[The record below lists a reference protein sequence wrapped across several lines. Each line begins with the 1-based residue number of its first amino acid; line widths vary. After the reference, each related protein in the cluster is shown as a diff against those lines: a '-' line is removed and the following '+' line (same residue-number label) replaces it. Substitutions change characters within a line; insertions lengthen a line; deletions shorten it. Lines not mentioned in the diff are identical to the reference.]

1 MMDGN
6 RAIELLRIGT
16 GNPNAEFREGQL
28 EAISTI
34 VDGSNRLLVVQKTG
48 WGKSFVYFIATK
60 LLREQGKGTALLIS
74 PLLSLMRN
82 QIAAA
87 KKMGFNALSINSDN
101 TENWDEIKQQIL
113 SGDVDIL
120 LISPERLANQDF
132 VTNVLNHIA
141 SNISLLV
148 IDEAHCISDWGHDFR
163 PDYRRI
169 ERIIRNLPQNLR
181 VLATTATANNRVM
194 EDLISVLG
202 PNIKVLKG
210 DLNRPSLTLQTIIMP
225 KQAERLAWLAE
236 QLHQIEGSGI
246 IYTLTIRDANQVASW
261 LRAQGFNVMPY
272 NKKSP
277 NKAEL
282 EDQLL
287 NNQLKALVATIAL
300 GMGFDKPDLA
310 FVFNYQMPSSV
321 VTYYQQVD
329 RAGRA
334 LKNAYGV
341 LLSGI
346 EDDEITNFFIES
358 AFPKKEYV
366 ESLLNILEKSTGGLS
381 VKELQNHI
389 NLAEGKIKSIIK
401 ILSLESP
408 APLVKQGSK
417 WVKTATPLPQS
428 FWDRVER
435 LTQLRYQEQA
445 QMKEYLHLP
454 FGEHMRFLVQALDG
468 DVSELKQNNLLPPLS
483 ETVNPEYV
491 KKAIEFL
498 KRGNIPIEPRKQPP
512 SGGLS
517 QFGSKSKIP
526 EKYRTEE
533 GRVLS
538 YWGDAGWG
546 RLVKQGKYQD
556 GHFSDELVD
565 ALVDMINR
573 WQPAPKPTWVTCVPS
588 LRHPDLVPNF
598 AKHVADKLGLKFDPI
613 IKKVK
618 ETEQQK
624 NMENSN
630 LQAKNLDEAFALTHQ
645 PYNTPVLL
653 IDDMVDSRWT
663 FTICTYLLK
672 QAGSGAVFPIALAQ
686 TTRNES

>member
-1 MMDGN
+1 MN
-6 RAIELLRIGT
+6 HIRAIELLCIGT
-16 GNPNAEFREGQL
+16 GYPNAEFREGQL
-28 EAISTI
+28 EAIETI
-34 VDGSNRLLVVQKTG
+34 VDGNNRLLVVQKTG

-87 KKMGFNALSINSDN
+87 EKMGLHAVTINTDN
-101 TENWDEIKQQIL
+101 KDEWDNVNQQIL
-113 SGDVDIL
+113 SGKVDIL

-132 VTNVLNHIA
+132 VTKVLNHIA

-225 KQAERLAWLAE
+225 KQADRLAWLAE
-236 QLHQIEGSGI
+236 QLRQIEGSGI

-261 LRAQGFNVMPY
+261 LREEGFNVMPY
-272 NKKSP
+272 SSKMENR
-277 NKAEL
+277 AEL

-287 NNQLKALVATIAL
+287 NNQLKALVATTAL
-300 GMGFDKPDLA
+300 GMGFDKPDLS
-310 FVFNYQMPSSV
+310 FVFHYQMPGSV
-321 VTYYQQVD
+321 VAYYQQVG

-334 LKNAYGV
+334 LENAYGV

-358 AFPKKEYV
+358 AFPKKEHV
-366 ESLLNILEKSTGGLS
+366 ENLLSILEKSINGLS
-381 VKELQNHI
+381 VQELQNYI
-389 NLAEGKIKSIIK
+389 NLSNGKINQILK

-435 LTQLRYQEQA
+435 LTHLRYQEQS
-445 QMKEYLHLP
+445 QMKEYLHLS
-454 FGEHMRFLVQALDG
+454 FGEHMRFLIQALDG
-468 DVSELKQNNLLPPLS
+468 DTQNLDRNTFLLPLS

-491 KKAIEFL
+491 QKAVEFL
-498 KRGNIPIEPRKQPP
+498 KRGNLPIEPRKQLP

-517 QFGSKSKIP
+517 QFGSKRKIP
-526 EKYRTEE
+526 EEYQAEE

-546 RLVKQGKYQD
+546 SLVKQGKYHD
-556 GHFSDELVD
+556 NNFSNELVD
-565 ALVDMINR
+565 AVVTMINSL
-573 WQPAPKPTWVTCVPS
+573 QSDPKPTWVTCVPS
-588 LRHPDLVPNF
+588 LRHPGLVPNF
-598 AKHVADKLGLKFDPI
+598 AKRVADKLGLPFAPI
-613 IKKVK
+613 IQKIR
-618 ETEQQK
+618 ETKPQK
-624 NMENSN
+624 SMENSN
-630 LQAKNLDEAFALTHQ
+630 LQAKNLDGAFALTHR

-672 QAGSGAVFPIALAQ
+672 QAGSGAVFPVALAQ
-686 TTRNES
+686 TTRNEL